1 MLTGLNCVRKGPS
14 DHGNDVLGFLKMWGI
29 SYPAREPTT
38 DQKLCTV
45 YFVRSDFI
53 PRCPLRCGRGHH
65 HTAGEEAQTVRNL
78 TCSRRCQVR
87 ISALTGTN
95 PTDGMAFVSS
105 IQANSSHDSLLSRHL
120 LQSVLCELVGQSLI
134 NYEWRR
140 V

>member
-14 DHGNDVLGFLKMWGI
+14 DHGNDVSGFLKMWGI

-65 HTAGEEAQTVRNL
+65 HTAGEEAPTVRNL

-95 PTDGMAFVSS
+95 PTDYLHGFRQLHPGKFEPRQLALASFATVCAM
-105 IQANSSHDSLLSRHL
+105 
-120 LQSVLCELVGQSLI
+120 
-134 NYEWRR
+134 
-140 V
+140 